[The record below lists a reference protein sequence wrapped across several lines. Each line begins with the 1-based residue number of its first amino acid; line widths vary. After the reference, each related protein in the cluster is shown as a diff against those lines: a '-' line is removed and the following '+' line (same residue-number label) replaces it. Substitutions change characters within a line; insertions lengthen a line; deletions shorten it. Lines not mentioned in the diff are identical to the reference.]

1 MRFVLCTALAACAM
15 VAQGAGRAEA
25 DVAALDRHLNDLITG
40 GASASAESFYA
51 QDFVLTTSSGT
62 RKTKPDMLREI
73 GTAGLVL
80 KINETRDVQVRVLDG
95 TAVLTAILHQQGVF
109 NGADFDVELWVTDTW
124 VRGGEHGW
132 RLLAGQA
139 TRMQRKQ

>member
-1 MRFVLCTALAACAM
+1 MRFMPGTVLLACAM
-15 VAQGAGRAEA
+15 TAHGAERAETA
-25 DVAALDRHLNDLITG
+25 VAALDRQLNDLITS
-40 GASASAESFYA
+40 GASTSAASFYA
-51 QDFVLTTSSGT
+51 PDFVLTTSSGT
-62 RKTKPDMLREI
+62 RKTKPDMVREI
-73 GTAGLVL
+73 GTAGLLL
-80 KINETRDVQVRVLDG
+80 KINETRDVQVRVLDD

-139 TRMQRKQ
+139 TRMQPKQ